1 MLAILLGLFQLIWL
15 FARHS
20 GICRNEMLMLMKDC
34 VRFIPEPLEDASVC
48 GELTIK
54 R

>member
-20 GICRNEMLMLMKDC
+20 WICRNEMLMLMKDC